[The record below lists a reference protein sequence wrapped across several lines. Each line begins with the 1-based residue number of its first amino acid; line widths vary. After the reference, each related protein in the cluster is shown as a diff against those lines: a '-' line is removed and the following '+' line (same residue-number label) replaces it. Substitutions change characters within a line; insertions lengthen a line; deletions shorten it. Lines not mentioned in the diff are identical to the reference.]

1 MRGPAEDGVNG
12 VPAHPEKGSM
22 RGPAE
27 DGVNGVLAQ
36 RPIQSTVRCSR
47 PKRFGLFRRE
57 LSEKGKLLCQGSA
70 PTILQEKVRA
80 THSHPFLRF
89 NFLFSF

>member
-36 RPIQSTVRCSR
+36 RCAARAQNVSGCFDENLAKKEKP
-47 PKRFGLFRRE
+47 RF
-57 LSEKGKLLCQGSA
+57 SSNHPSGKSV
-70 PTILQEKVRA
+70 TVRA